1 MVKQLHCH
9 KNLMVLVPFIAFLGC
24 AEKFHSVSGIVTID
38 GKPLDNG
45 SITIVPA
52 SGGSP
57 AYGGTNEQGEFSL
70 ETNNKS
76 GVHAGTYKVTLQKFV
91 TPKKNSKIQ
100 DDEGRDGNFDSMPKP
115 AIPEKY
121 TTAENTPIS
130 ITVPSA
136 DGKYIIDVKSN

>member
-1 MVKQLHCH
+1 MVRLLHCL
-9 KNLMVLVPFIAFLGC
+9 KNLLVLVPCIAFLGC

-57 AYGGTNEQGEFSL
+57 AYGGTNDQGEFSL

-76 GVHAGTYKVTLQKFV
+76 GVRAGTYKVTLQKFA

-100 DDEGRDGNFDSMPKP
+100 DDEGRKGNFDAIPKS
-115 AIPEKY
+115 AIPERFNSAKDS
-121 TTAENTPIS
+121 PLS

-136 DGKYIIDVKSN
+136 DGKYLIDVKTK